1 MFYIKF
7 DTDNG
12 NILGCINY
20 VDTSANLLQ
29 ITKEQYIDFVVGKLH
44 FNNYKVI
51 KFNNKYILEK
61 KQENTVSELSYAN
74 LYKLQSYNDDHDILV
89 KKYKNQ
95 LTVELKNL
103 LLKKER
109 NNSAIVNLYLT
120 ELNNPISLIQILSFN
135 INDLIEQKKLNLE
148 IYSDISTKI
157 SIYTKKRMM
166 IGYTNE

>member
-7 DTDNG
+7 DIDTG

-20 VDTSANLLQ
+20 VDTSANLLE

-51 KFNNKYILEK
+51 KFGDKYILEK
-61 KQENTVSELSYAN
+61 KQENIVSELSYAN
-74 LYKLQSYNDDHDILV
+74 LYKLQSYNDEHDILV
-89 KKYKNQ
+89 KKYKDQ
-95 LTVELKNL
+95 LIVELKNS

-109 NNSAIVNLYLT
+109 NNGSIVNLYLT
-120 ELNNPISLIQILSFN
+120 ELNNPISLIEILSFN
-135 INDLIEQKKLNLE
+135 INDLIEQKELNLK

-157 SIYTKKRMM
+157 SIYTKKRIMM
-166 IGYTNE
+166 GCVDE

>member
-1 MFYIKF
+1 M
-7 DTDNG
+7 
-12 NILGCINY
+12 
-20 VDTSANLLQ
+20 
-29 ITKEQYIDFVVGKLH
+29 
-44 FNNYKVI
+44 
-51 KFNNKYILEK
+51 
-61 KQENTVSELSYAN
+61 
-74 LYKLQSYNDDHDILV
+74 QSYNDDHDILV

-103 LLKKER
+103 LLKRER

-166 IGYTNE
+166 MGYTNE